1 MGSKQA
7 PHDIKKTPHGTK
19 KSSPWDQ
26 KNTPLGSQ
34 KQCRGSKKH
43 CEWSKKA
50 PHTGSKKTRQGIK
63 KNTPKSRQI
72 LGWKP
77 SQKIPSQIAKTQE
90 KVSPRSRPKSKTIV
104 QHTKPISKK
113 HNWPPQ
119 KKHPKNQTSCK
130 VFFSTPS
137 VCLGLKEA
145 ERKKTPHGIKKKHPK
160 GSKKNTPWD
169 QKSTPRSKN
178 TIDGIKKKPG
188 DQKKHPKVHLTPPK
202 QMISFSFGARPLFKI
217 ACGKFSIWEH
227 RFKIPF
233 GKISSRIYVSHSEPE
248 RRLDLLDGCCQ
259 WAIPTPRK
267 PQTQHPFPKPHVP
280 AMSPCP
286 QSPCLSLKVC
296 RMSG

>member
-160 GSKKNTPWD
+160 GSKKTPH
-169 QKSTPRSKN
+169 
-178 TIDGIKKKPG
+178 GIKKTPR
-188 DQKKHPKVHLTPPK
+188 DQKTQLMGSKKKTRGSKKTPQSSSDPPK
-202 QMISFSFGARPLFKI
+202 TN
-217 ACGKFSIWEH
+217 
-227 RFKIPF
+227 
-233 GKISSRIYVSHSEPE
+233 
-248 RRLDLLDGCCQ
+248 D
-259 WAIPTPRK
+259 
-267 PQTQHPFPKPHVP
+267 
-280 AMSPCP
+280 
-286 QSPCLSLKVC
+286 
-296 RMSG
+296 